1 MFSRRHPYLFFML
14 CVASLFAGTALF
26 ISIVVGLTMKNGGFA
41 EIVDAGGTRI
51 GIIEISGIISEADEI
66 LNNIRQFREDDSIK
80 AIVLRINSP
89 GGGAAPSQEI
99 YSEVLKT
106 VKVKKVVASMGSIAA
121 SGGYYVAACADRIM
135 ASPGTITGSIGVII
149 GYTNFKELLDKI
161 GLAPV
166 VIKSGKYK
174 DIGSPVREMSDEE
187 KKIIQDFTVQVHD
200 QFISAIAEGRKLKRS
215 AVETMADGRIMTGE
229 TAKNLGLIDEL
240 GNFEDAVALAGKLA
254 GIEGKITKVYPKEK
268 HLSFF
273 KFLTGES
280 PREIINRAINSDIF
294 AGYLYSPNS
303 N

>member
-1 MFSRRHPYLFFML
+1 ML

>member
-1 MFSRRHPYLFFML
+1 MFSRRHPYLFFLL
-14 CVASLFAGTALF
+14 CVSSLFAGAAIF
-26 ISIVVGLTMKNGGFA
+26 ISIVVGLSMKGNGFT
-41 EIVDAGGTRI
+41 EIVDAGGKRI
-51 GIIEISGIISEADEI
+51 GIIEISGVIAEADEI
-66 LNNIRQFREDDSIK
+66 LENIKRFREDDSIK

-106 VKVKKVVASMGSIAA
+106 VKVKKVVASMGSVAA
-121 SGGYYVAACADRIM
+121 SGGYYVAACADKIM

-149 GYTNFKELLDKI
+149 GYTNFKALLDKI
-161 GLAPV
+161 GLTPV

-174 DIGSPVREMSDEE
+174 DIGSPVRDMSDEE
-187 KKIIQDFTVQVHD
+187 KKIIQDFTVQVHE

-215 AVETMADGRIMTGE
+215 VVESMADGRIMTGE
-229 TAKNLGLIDEL
+229 TAKNLGLVDQL

-254 GIEGKITKVYPKEK
+254 GIEGKITKVYPKEQ

-280 PREIINRAINSDIF
+280 PREIINRAINSELF
-294 AGYLYSPNS
+294 AGYLYLPNS